1 MVEHGTYETE
11 DQLMVE
17 YEYTYDRGDWEQP
30 PHRELEIKKI
40 TFCNGE
46 DLHYVIQNIAIDY
59 YDNLIEPIQEHIE
72 DNL

>member
-17 YEYTYDRGDWEQP
+17 YEYTYDRGDWEQQ

-46 DLHYVIQNIAIDY
+46 DLNYVIQNIAIDY
-59 YDNLIEPIQEHIE
+59 YDNLIETIQEHIE